1 MIGAYTGNPAVDLII
16 TLEGKASEYV
26 GVRRDQLRFMIAG
39 LLGVPAEDVN
49 INSITDGSVIV
60 KLRVPRQEGENLLG
74 TWETN
79 RDSVVSALNPFPVLN
94 VERDKAGQSTPS
106 AEVKIKPDKVR
117 NLAIIAHVDHG
128 KTTLVDQ
135 LLRASGNFRENQQIA
150 ERAMDSMDLEREK
163 GITIKAKNT
172 SIHWNDHI
180 INIVDTP
187 GHADFGGEVERVMKM
202 VDGVMLVVDAYDGPQ
217 AQTRF
222 LLKKA
227 LQQGLKPLIF
237 INKMDRPNVD
247 PGKVHDK
254 VLELFLELDA
264 TEDQFNALFVYG
276 SARAGW
282 VSDSPTGE
290 KKEMSY
296 LLEKIQEHIPAP
308 KAEIEGSF
316 EMLVSNIDWDNF
328 VGRVAIGKVTRGHVK
343 LGDRVYLLGKNP
355 GDPAKAIKVTKV
367 FQYTTLTTSDSVE
380 GIAGDIVGISGFEDV
395 DIGQTVAGAADAPAL
410 PFVAI
415 DPPTII
421 MQFAV
426 NDGPLA
432 GREGDHVTARKIRE
446 RLDREQK
453 RNATIS
459 VADTDVGGVFNVSAR
474 GVMQIAILVEQMRRE
489 GFEVLVSRPMVI
501 TKRVDGVLSE
511 PFETLYVDI
520 PDDYVGGVM
529 KSIAERKGL
538 ITDMDAH
545 TGRTS
550 LTATV
555 PTRGL
560 IGFEFELMNLSSGHG
575 IHSHLFKE
583 YAPHAGP
590 MQTRTTGTL
599 VSTEAGEATRYAL
612 DTIQMRGKL
621 FIGCGEQVYDGMIV
635 GENPRVDDLPVNP
648 TRSKQLTN
656 FRAAGSDKGIQL
668 TPPIRFSLER
678 AIEYIAPD
686 ELVEATPKSIR
697 LRKRILDTHARVLTS
712 FGVLDV
718 KVEKELYE

>member
-1 MIGAYTGNPAVDLII
+1 MT
-16 TLEGKASEYV
+16 
-26 GVRRDQLRFMIAG
+26 
-39 LLGVPAEDVN
+39 
-49 INSITDGSVIV
+49 
-60 KLRVPRQEGENLLG
+60 
-74 TWETN
+74 
-79 RDSVVSALNPFPVLN
+79 
-94 VERDKAGQSTPS
+94 
-106 AEVKIKPDKVR
+106 PDKIR

-172 SIHWNDHI
+172 SVHYNDHI

-202 VDGVMLVVDAYDGPQ
+202 VDGVMLVVDAYEGPQ

-222 LLKKA
+222 VLKKA
-227 LQQGLKPLIF
+227 LQQGLKPIVL
-237 INKMDRPNVD
+237 INKMDRPNVE

-264 TEDQFNALFVYG
+264 TEDQFNAPFVYG

-282 VSDSPTGE
+282 VSDSPEGE
-290 KKEMSY
+290 HKDMSF
-296 LLEKIQEHIPAP
+296 LLDKIQEHIPAP
-308 KAEIEGSF
+308 KAELDGPF

-328 VGRVAIGKVTRGHVK
+328 VGRVAIGKVTRGRVK
-343 LGDRVYLLGKNP
+343 MGDRVFLLGKKP

-367 FQYTTLTTSDSVE
+367 FQYTTLAVSDTVE
-380 GIAGDIVGISGFEDV
+380 GTAGDIVGISGFEDV
-395 DIGQTVAGAADAPAL
+395 DIGQTVGGTADVVAL

-415 DPPTII
+415 DPPTIV

-432 GREGDHVTARKIRE
+432 GREGDHVTSRKIRD

-453 RNATIS
+453 MNVTIG
-459 VADTDVGGVFNVSAR
+459 VADTDLAGVFNVSAR
-474 GVMQIAILVEQMRRE
+474 GAMQIAVLVEQMRRE

-501 TKRVDGVLSE
+501 TKRINDELCE
-511 PFETLYVDI
+511 PFETLYVDV
-520 PDDYVGGVM
+520 PDDYLGGVM
-529 KSIAERKGL
+529 KSISERKGQ
-538 ITDMDAH
+538 IEDMSAH
-545 TGRTS
+545 NGRTS
-550 LTATV
+550 ITACV

-575 IHSHLFKE
+575 IHSHLFRE
-583 YAPHAGP
+583 YAPHAGV
-590 MQTRTTGTL
+590 MQTRSTGTL
-599 VSTEAGEATRYAL
+599 VSTESGEATGYAL
-612 DTIQMRGKL
+612 DTIQVRGKL
-621 FIGCGEQVYDGMIV
+621 FIGAGEPVYDGMLV
-635 GENPRVDDLPVNP
+635 GENPRTDDLPVNP

-668 TPPIRFSLER
+668 TPPVRFSLER

-697 LRKRILDTHARVLTS
+697 LRKRTLDSNQRN
-712 FGVLDV
+712 
-718 KVEKELYE
+718 KEKKRLEAELEAV